1 MALSAASYN
10 QPSVPARFQQAR
22 QSLVALK
29 STMGQSKTIEEVS
42 FEVKRE
48 TRIRFV
54 TQPVY
59 ANRTTYGMR
68 DVYTERDVTEDR
80 AVYETRPTYADR
92 PVYETKITGTRDLR
106 GFASATAA
114 GLDEK
119 ADFSVQVGSGAAARV
134 QFTGSTVAVTQ
145 NGATHNFAYTASAGS
160 FQSAMISALNS
171 VSGLTASFDIS
182 GHLSL
187 KTNNAESLTL
197 AEVANELLDLSGT
210 ALDKLGLSAGTVS
223 RRQTGT
229 VREQNGTEQ
238 VQTGTE
244 TVVVGRESVKTGSER
259 YELGSEIYVSGSEQV
274 EDGTESVVVGYE
286 RVVKSTDIGAI
297 DVRTKQAS
305 ARQTMVGL
313 IKAAQKDIGAA
324 GAIGTRVGEGLS
336 SIISLLA
343 SKDPLTADKLDV
355 AVKSL
360 DQARAA
366 YMTSTYSSSGGLFSR
381 SV

>member
-1 MALSAASYN
+1 MAISAASYN

-22 QSLVALK
+22 QSLVTLK
-29 STMGQSKTIEEVS
+29 STIGQSKTTEEVS

-48 TRIRFV
+48 TRIRFA

-59 ANRTTYGMR
+59 ASRPTYGMR

-92 PVYETKITGTRDLR
+92 PVYETKLTGSRDLR

-160 FQSAMISALNS
+160 FQSAMVAALSS
-171 VSGLTASFDIS
+171 VSGLTASLDTS

-187 KTNNAESLTL
+187 KSDNAESLKL
-197 AEVANELLDLSGT
+197 AEVTNELLDLSGT
-210 ALDKLGLSAGTVS
+210 ALDKLGLSAGTVN
-223 RRQTGT
+223 RQQTGT

-244 TVVVGRESVKTGSER
+244 TVIVGRESVKTGSER
-259 YELGSEIYVSGSEQV
+259 YEVGSETYISGSEQV
-274 EDGTESVVVGYE
+274 EDGTESVVTGYE
-286 RVVKSTDIGAI
+286 RVVKTTDASAI
-297 DVRTKQAS
+297 ERRTKQMS
-305 ARQTMVGL
+305 ARQAMVSL
-313 IKAAQKDIGAA
+313 IKAAQNDIGSA
-324 GAIGTRVGEGLS
+324 GAVGTRIAEGLAGIIGVLGS
-336 SIISLLA
+336 S
-343 SKDPLTADKLDV
+343 DPLSADKLDT
-355 AVKSL
+355 AVSNL
-360 DQARAA
+360 DKARAA
-366 YMTSTYSSSGGLFSR
+366 YMTSAYSGSGGLFAK